1 LLALAPKQS
10 TRKSESSYHLT
21 PNPLYSTGTS
31 TTTTKE
37 NKRLPRQL
45 HSRSSPAPSSDS
57 VLQLIN
63 DRLSAIT
70 QELGDIRQEST
81 QDLTDIRKNITDLP

>member
-1 LLALAPKQS
+1 MAP
-10 TRKSESSYHLT
+10 
-21 PNPLYSTGTS
+21 PP
-31 TTTTKE
+31 TT
-37 NKRLPRQL
+37 
-45 HSRSSPAPSSDS
+45 HSSPAPSSDS